1 MAGTVVK
8 EPSAPFPYF
17 GGKRN
22 AAQMV
27 WNAFGDPQHYDAQV
41 QDESIQARA
50 HMVLANL
57 QH

>member
-27 WNAFGDPQHYDAQV
+27 WSFNDVTEAGG
-41 QDESIQARA
+41 E
-50 HMVLANL
+50 
-57 QH
+57 